1 VTFLLALLLGGE
13 LVYLASLRSRT
24 VYFALLIGAGYLL
37 GVAVLRR
44 PQAVTRLLRAGLLAA
59 ALLAA
64 GLALNHAALERA
76 GSLLHF
82 VLQPRAFMDSDRG
95 TYLLNTLNMV
105 RHNPFGVGLGDWQT
119 HYPVYR
125 LHHRSLYFSP
135 TEQVQRAHSD
145 HVQIL
150 GELGWPGFVLWCL
163 FLGSLL
169 LLPTRR
175 YLKDGDLKSLLLAAQ
190 VAAYIAAMATDY
202 VIELP
207 YNKFEFFLCVFLVLA
222 RCPPAPPRL
231 FEVRTKP
238 LPTARSVA
246 VAVAVTASAVL
257 SSAYHSS
264 LLSRHMLSSAF
275 TESYR
280 RALPLLRD
288 DDPLRRIDG
297 ERLLA
302 EAARRG
308 ELFDRL
314 PGHVK
319 RAYSD
324 YLVLAHVA
332 ALRGHDDG
340 ALDYARKALDRH
352 PYQPTTMGLLATV
365 LRDRDPEAAASWR
378 LAQHYVLHEATV
390 GFLIPYPPVP

>member
-1 VTFLLALLLGGE
+1 
-13 LVYLASLRSRT
+13 
-24 VYFALLIGAGYLL
+24 
-37 GVAVLRR
+37 
-44 PQAVTRLLRAGLLAA
+44 
-59 ALLAA
+59 
-64 GLALNHAALERA
+64 
-76 GSLLHF
+76 
-82 VLQPRAFMDSDRG
+82 
-95 TYLLNTLNMV
+95 
-105 RHNPFGVGLGDWQT
+105 
-119 HYPVYR
+119 
-125 LHHRSLYFSP
+125 
-135 TEQVQRAHSD
+135 
-145 HVQIL
+145 
-150 GELGWPGFVLWCL
+150 
-163 FLGSLL
+163 L

-175 YLKDGDLKSLLLAAQ
+175 YQKHGDLQSLFLGAQLAAF
-190 VAAYIAAMATDY
+190 IAAMATDY

-222 RCPPAPPRL
+222 RCPPPPPRL
-231 FEVRTKP
+231 PEVRIK
-238 LPTARSVA
+238 LLTARSVA
-246 VAVAVTASAVL
+246 VAVTTAAAL
-257 SSAYHSS
+257 SSAYHCS
-264 LLSRHMLSSAF
+264 LLYRHTLSAAF

-288 DDPLRRIDG
+288 DDPLRRIAG

-308 ELFDRL
+308 ERFDRL
-314 PGHVK
+314 PGHLK

-332 ALRGHDDG
+332 ALRGLEDG